1 MDPADIRFSFL
12 DLVPRTRFCNRC
24 GKPNISRIALQMA
37 YHMKNQNFDNQE
49 MMGLMSDMNKISVGE
64 WKDICACLPVF
75 AAINL
80 PFR

>member
-1 MDPADIRFSFL
+1 
-12 DLVPRTRFCNRC
+12 
-24 GKPNISRIALQMA
+24 MA